1 MRAASGGN
9 ETEDATSGAA
19 MVKLQRSANET
30 LTTDGILSTEDVVS
44 AGEAVS
50 ARGAVS
56 AMDAAVNDAGSTKGG
71 GSAKVGRSMES
82 FVSTSDVAWRTLG

>member
-1 MRAASGGN
+1 MRAASAGK

-44 AGEAVS
+44 AV
-50 ARGAVS
+50 AVS
-56 AMDAAVNDAGSTKGG
+56 AMDAAVNDACSTKGG
-71 GSAKVGRSMES
+71 GSAKVGNEP
-82 FVSTSDVAWRTLG
+82 LP